1 MERNPGAF
9 IGAKPLAAWRQRGL
23 WPESYDRLLAQLI
36 ERHGKASGTRQM
48 IQLLSLIRPHGHPRV
63 RAAAEAALTPGA
75 AEAGAARHLLEA
87 RRRAHVADGISRAA
101 PPSAVKQPQ
110 AR

>member
-48 IQLLSLIRPHGHPRV
+48 IQLLSLIRPHGHARV
-63 RAAAEAALTPGA
+63 RAAVEEALTLGC
-75 AEAGAARHLLEA
+75 AGAAAVRHLGEGVE
-87 RRRAHVADGISRAA
+87 RTHVRDAIIGLDA
-101 PPSAVKQPQ
+101 PSPLHRPP
-110 AR
+110 